1 MSDSS
6 KPIKRTGKSGVFFIA
21 LLTLGDA
28 ILIFGSLLISF
39 WARFHTFI
47 EAPKGIPSFAKYLR
61 IYPLATI
68 VILIAFRYFG
78 LYKRQWS
85 LLIASEIGRITR
97 AVTAGMV
104 TLIIMTF
111 IIKEETVTI
120 DGSVI
125 VKTIFTYS
133 TGVWLISMTLMIFL
147 ISLWR
152 KIFGWLEILYFR
164 KRGLNKRL
172 LLIGTNDR
180 AEQVCR
186 GISKNPQLCY
196 EIVGAVA
203 TENPVTK
210 KKVDG
215 VDVIGMLS
223 SAGDLIKQHSID
235 EVILCVTDIP
245 HEVKSDLILQCER
258 EMVDFRLVPDLF
270 EVLTSNVEV
279 VGIDGVPL
287 MGLRSLPLD
296 SAWNRFVKRAFDI
309 GVSVIGMILASPILL
324 IASILIKRS
333 SPGPVF
339 YRQVRCGEDGREF
352 VLYKLRTMKE
362 DAEKESGPVMAL
374 KDDPRK
380 TPVGRFLR
388 KYNIDELPQLYN
400 VFKGNMSIVG
410 PRPERPHFIEQFK
423 YQIPRYMSR
432 HHIKCGITG
441 WAQVHGLIQDTSLE
455 ERIKYDIYY
464 MENWSL
470 LLDIKIILMTIFTKK
485 EGY

>member
-1 MSDSS
+1 M
-6 KPIKRTGKSGVFFIA
+6 VFIA

-28 ILIFGSLLISF
+28 ILIFGSLLLAYWLYFYTIFSP
-39 WARFHTFI
+39 RG
-47 EAPKGIPSFAKYLR
+47 GIPSFTKYLR
-61 IYPLATI
+61 IYPVATF
-68 VILIAFRYFG
+68 VVLVTFRYFG

-85 LLIASEIGRITR
+85 LIISSEVGRIAR
-97 AVTAGMV
+97 AVVTGMV
-104 TLIIMTF
+104 TLVILTF

-120 DGSVI
+120 VAGIPITRV
-125 VKTIFTYS
+125 FTYS
-133 TGVWLISMTLMIFL
+133 TGVWLISMTLMIFI

-196 EIVGAVA
+196 EIVGAIA
-203 TENPVTK
+203 TGNQPEK

-215 VDVIGMLS
+215 VEVIGTLKS
-223 SAGDLIKQHSID
+223 VNELIKKHSVD

-296 SAWNRFVKRAFDI
+296 SAWNRFVKRTFDI
-309 GVSVIGMILASPILL
+309 VVSIIGIILSFPVIL
-324 IASILIKRS
+324 ISAILIKRS

-352 VLYKLRTMKE
+352 MLYKLRTMKE
-362 DAEKESGPVMAL
+362 DAEKETGPVMAL

-380 TPVGRFLR
+380 TSVGRFLR

-441 WAQVHGLIQDTSLE
+441 WAQVHGLIQDTSIE